1 MPHPPS
7 KSPMFR
13 GKAPLCGHERA
24 EINVIR
30 IDSFEFV
37 LGAKQGYELLIG
49 EKPECI
55 VRFEM

>member
-1 MPHPPS
+1 
-7 KSPMFR
+7 MFR

-30 IDSFEFV
+30 IDRFEFV